1 MRVKSKWHKTDKP
14 KTPQQVAS
22 VIAFIIWRVTEETV
36 THIQKDKFE
45 IASNQQAFAMIEE
58 FLAFFIQLTDR
69 VAYMRLGGDL
79 RGPVVQATA
88 KRLAEILE
96 ENQLIRL
103 GPPGEQSYQARF
115 IALLNGRL
123 GDYAMF
129 DYADEPDYPT
139 LRYLGN
145 RIMDLMPKQDQSWI
159 IDQIIEIEAPEAIK
173 NVLKGLRDTLD
184 PDSIALE

>member
-1 MRVKSKWHKTDKP
+1 MRVKSQWHKTDKP

-36 THIQKDKFE
+36 THIQQDKFE
-45 IASNQQAFAMIEE
+45 IASQQQAFDMIAE

-79 RGPVVQATA
+79 RAPVVQATA

-96 ENQLIRL
+96 ENQLIRF
-103 GPPGEQSYQARF
+103 GAPVGESYQTRF
-115 IALLNGRL
+115 IALLNARL
-123 GDYAMF
+123 GDYALF

-145 RIMDLMPKQDQSWI
+145 RIMELMPKQDQSWI
-159 IDQIIEIEAPEAIK
+159 IDQIIGIEAPEAIK
-173 NVLKGLRDTLD
+173 NVLKGLRDTLVA
-184 PDSIALE
+184 DSIAL

>member
-45 IASNQQAFAMIEE
+45 IASQQQAFDMIGE
-58 FLAFFIQLTDR
+58 FLAFFVQLTDR
-69 VAYMRLGGDL
+69 VAYLRLGGEL
-79 RGPVVQATA
+79 RAPVVQAVA
-88 KRLAEILE
+88 KRLGEILE
-96 ENQLIRL
+96 DNQLARL
-103 GPPGEQSYQARF
+103 GSPGEESYPARF
-115 IALLNGRL
+115 VKLLNERL
-123 GDYAMF
+123 TDYATF
-129 DYADEPDYPT
+129 DYAEEPDFPT

-145 RIMDLMPKQDQSWI
+145 RIMDLMGKGDQSWI

-173 NVLKGLRDTLD
+173 NVLKGLRDTLVA
-184 PDSIALE
+184 DSIAI

>member
-14 KTPQQVAS
+14 KTPQQIAS
-22 VIAFIIWRVTEETV
+22 VIAFIIWRVSEETV

-45 IASNQQAFAMIEE
+45 IASAQQGFDMIIE

-79 RGPVVQATA
+79 RAPVVQATA

-96 ENQLIRL
+96 DNQLARF
-103 GPPGEQSYQARF
+103 GTPAGESYQTRF
-115 IALLNGRL
+115 INLLNTRL
-123 GDYAMF
+123 ADYAMF

-145 RIMDLMPKQDQSWI
+145 RIMELMPKQEQSWI
-159 IDQIIEIEAPEAIK
+159 IDQVIGIEAPEAIK
-173 NVLKGLRDTLD
+173 NVMKGLRDTLVVD
-184 PDSIALE
+184 NIAL